1 MKKVGRIILIIII
14 ILQNIAPNIVIASE
28 TQMSKEQF
36 QFVDVEL
43 TNSDEDISATIK
55 GSYSKSNEEES
66 IDIIHVSDNIK
77 LADSTNNSLIADDG
91 STKGTYDILNNVITL
106 KVKSAG
112 NYSVKVNLSGK
123 YNLDSQNDQVTFS
136 HGNKSITKEL
146 KGLRPLVATVDAPD
160 AEKKF
165 MKQLRKS
172 QKQIKKILVNN
183 QLKSR
188 TKLTLTQKPQL
199 KNKTR
204 QSQQMLIGLL
214 PLNLSLMVKP

>member
-1 MKKVGRIILIIII
+1 
-14 ILQNIAPNIVIASE
+14 
-28 TQMSKEQF
+28 MSKEQF

-66 IDIIHVSDNIK
+66 IDKIHVSDNIK
-77 LADSTNNSLIADDG
+77 LADSTNNLLTADDG

-146 KGLRPLVATVDAPD
+146 KGFDHLLQQWMLLTQ
-160 AEKKF
+160 KTKF
-165 MKQLRKS
+165 LKQLRKS
-172 QKQIKKILVNN
+172 QKQIK
-183 QLKSR
+183 R
-188 TKLTLTQKPQL
+188 F
-199 KNKTR
+199 
-204 QSQQMLIGLL
+204 
-214 PLNLSLMVKP
+214 